1 MELQVAGQSYPLVSA
16 EILYLLNGPATA
28 ECSLSVGFKNDQ
40 AGTLQPGLL
49 GVARGTPAKIV
60 MNVSDDLSDPI
71 SHTKLLTGGTQV
83 AFSGLVDTSGPSNL
97 NKGNFNLRVRLVSSL
112 AVLQTGALQLS
123 SAVASSFLDT
133 GQPVSPT
140 GITEI
145 AVGTL
150 FDPSKLSEN
159 FWAELQRVMTAI
171 ATNGVQ
177 FGQTAAGGVNTAL
190 FADFQRI
197 FGTTANTAA
206 AGVLATI
213 QGSLVPGPFAY
224 TGLMIALA
232 KYLNTQW
239 TSDYHMQ
246 SFYNRI
252 VAEGQEFKF
261 KMVEAFNGAISV
273 VPYSPFFPASLA
285 TPVYPSTVTDMTWT
299 QNEPNC
305 VIGVALTL
313 SGNAQS
319 ARSTP
324 TTLLGGTYLRPGS
337 SAGNPLGTIVSIPM
351 PQWLTTYKDQ
361 NGISVPAVLSAQL
374 KEQVGDPWAK
384 ETALEL
390 AYRGY
395 TLHLMCPLRTDLGI
409 GTAVHVLY
417 PTLPGSPETTSV
429 YGSVQAVRLCMDA
442 VKKQAYTLIEVGFV
456 RSDTL
461 QTTELADYTHPVW
474 STQYAGGRLD
484 GGSG

>member
-97 NKGNFNLRVRLVSSL
+97 NKGNFNLRVRLISSL

-123 SAVASSFLDT
+123 STVCSSFLDT
-133 GQPVSPT
+133 GQPVAPT

-145 AVGTL
+145 ALNTL
-150 FDPSKLSEN
+150 FDPTNLSAN
-159 FWAELQRVMTAI
+159 FWGELQRVMLAI
-171 ATNGVQ
+171 ASNGTQ

-206 AGVLATI
+206 AGVLSTI
-213 QGSLVPGPFAY
+213 QGSLTPGPFAY
-224 TGLMIALA
+224 AGLMSGVAN
-232 KYLNTQW
+232 YLNMQW
-239 TSDYHMQ
+239 TGDYHMQ

-252 VAEGQEFKF
+252 VQEGQDFKF
-261 KMVEAFNGAISV
+261 KMIEAFNGAIAV
-273 VPYSPFFPASLA
+273 VPYSPFFQADLA
-285 TPVYPSTVTDMTWT
+285 TDVPPSTVTDMTWT

-305 VIGVALTL
+305 VVGVALTL
-313 SGNAQS
+313 SSSAQA
-319 ARSTP
+319 ARNTP
-324 TTLLGGTYLRPGS
+324 TTVLGGTYIRPGS
-337 SAGNPLGTIVSIPM
+337 SAGNPLGTIITIPM
-351 PQWLTTYKDQ
+351 PMWLTTYKDQ
-361 NGISVPAVLSAQL
+361 SGTSLPAFMSPEL
-374 KEQVGDPWAK
+374 KARVGDPWAK